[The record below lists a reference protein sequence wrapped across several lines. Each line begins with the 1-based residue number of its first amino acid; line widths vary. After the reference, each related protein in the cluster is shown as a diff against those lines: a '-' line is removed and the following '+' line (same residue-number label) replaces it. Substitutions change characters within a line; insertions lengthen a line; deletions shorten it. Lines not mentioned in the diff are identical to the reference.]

1 MAFIRCPVSVRILT
15 GPAGAGKTRLA
26 IQFLEDLSGSR
37 WRAGFLREA
46 HLANLSQRHWDQPTL
61 AIVDYAASAAQPL
74 KSWLA
79 HLADQASEQ
88 PLRVLLL
95 EREANP
101 ESGWLGRVLDHT
113 STGRRIASL
122 FDPPEPLRVT
132 PLADVELRRQILAA
146 TLNRLGA
153 QSELPPTGK
162 DPLFDQRLVE
172 PRWQDPLY
180 LMMAAAVARGAGR
193 LVQTLSLSRA
203 DLAFHMADRELDRI
217 RKISADGRAI
227 GVGRLFDAPC
237 RHGHSVRLSR
247 TGGAG
252 ADC

>member
-1 MAFIRCPVSVRILT
+1 LVGTTRRIDARSYLRLAALRPPEALDPARELDFLRAENRAVPVVGRDADLASLHAWLSSAAPVSVRILT

-180 LMMAAAVARGAGR
+180 LMMAAAVARGGQGDWFR
-193 LVQTLSLSRA
+193 L
-203 DLAFHMADRELDRI
+203 
-217 RKISADGRAI
+217 
-227 GVGRLFDAPC
+227 
-237 RHGHSVRLSR
+237 
-247 TGGAG
+247 
-252 ADC
+252 